1 MDCVVTIA
9 QTKSRFLG
17 SLLVISPDELVRI
30 ASDSAKF
37 ECHFDSCARLLWN
50 GPGIGLGVP
59 QHYTITTGEY
69 STTLTINNL
78 TESDE
83 GPYFCTCNGRNSTQA
98 DLIVH
103 RKYNSMHIAWCM

>member
-17 SLLVISPDELVRI
+17 SLLVISPTELVRF
-30 ASDSAKF
+30 AHNSAKF
-37 ECHFDSCARLLWN
+37 ECHFDSCAGLLWN
-50 GPGIGLGVP
+50 GPGIGVP
-59 QHYTITTGEY
+59 QHYMITTGEH
-69 STTLTINNL
+69 STSLTINNL

-98 DLIVH
+98 DLTVN
-103 RKYNSMHIAWCM
+103 RKYSTVSS